1 MDNRDLILFYRG
13 VRRSDPFGISPRE
26 AIEIAWGEFYES
38 AEGDLIDEYEFD
50 DIQDT
55 SELEIPIDEVLTVDP
70 RILFRN
76 ERRLLSEVYAD
87 DHYCS

>member
-1 MDNRDLILFYRG
+1 MNDLNLISIYRG
-13 VRRSDPFGISPRE
+13 VRLSDPFGISPRE
-26 AIEIAWGEFYES
+26 AIEIAWDEFYES
-38 AEGDLIDEYEFD
+38 AEVDVFEEYEFD

-76 ERRLLSEVYAD
+76 EKRLLSEVYAD
-87 DHYCS
+87 DHYCG

>member
-1 MDNRDLILFYRG
+1 MDNRDLIFIYRG
-13 VRRSDPFGISPRE
+13 VRLSDPFGISPRE
-26 AIEIAWGEFYES
+26 ALEIAWGEFYES

-50 DIQDT
+50 DSQDT